1 MFNALQSLDR
11 ILHNLPYP
19 PYSAGFLRQLSPTL
33 SRGGLGLNYLEIAS
47 SCCRSAT
54 VSPQSQV
61 PLPRLGETRSGVT
74 LRGKEVA

>member
-1 MFNALQSLDR
+1 MFNALQSVDR

-19 PYSAGFLRQLSPTL
+19 PYSAGFLRQLALIL
-33 SRGGLGLNYLEIAS
+33 SRGGLGLNYLEITS

-54 VSPQSQV
+54 VRPQSRA
-61 PLPRLGETRSGVT
+61 PLLRLGASRSRLT